1 LDVCFYDIWQSIFN
15 VQENTDTN
23 QDWIAQSSIKI
34 KCQLKLNWYLNL
46 LEMYINL
53 IYLHLRLKF
62 KWGLWNPV
70 QMFYDEQKSPI
81 DDDYISDLH
90 VYTRMHNMCSAL
102 NSNLHHAN
110 LIVNDGCLYG
120 HA

>member
-1 LDVCFYDIWQSIFN
+1 
-15 VQENTDTN
+15 
-23 QDWIAQSSIKI
+23 
-34 KCQLKLNWYLNL
+34 
-46 LEMYINL
+46 MYINF

-62 KWGLWNPV
+62 NWVLWNPV

-102 NSNLHHAN
+102 NSNLYHAN
-110 LIVNDGCLYG
+110 LIVNDGWLYG